1 MNVALLLTPISLV
14 DTIAAKAFVADAFV
28 DFTAHGYTAV
38 PLVDHKG
45 RYVGTLTEGDLL
57 RLLQADPDAKLGKLR
72 VDEVP
77 LRVENKAVDV
87 LATLPE
93 VLERANEQNFVP
105 VVDSRGVLMGIV
117 TRRTVLDHLRAKAG
131 L

>member
-14 DTIAAKAFVADAFV
+14 DTIVTRASVQEAIAAFSEHRF
-28 DFTAHGYTAV
+28 TAV
-38 PLVDHKG
+38 PVVDPQG

-57 RLLQADPDAKLGKLR
+57 RWLLADPLAAPERGR
-72 VDEVP
+72 VEQVE

-87 LATLPE
+87 LATLE
-93 VLERANEQNFVP
+93 AVLERANEQNFVP